1 MTQSLPPKSIV
12 LYADDDRD
20 DIEMIREAF
29 ENYEKVELITF
40 PDGYSLI
47 EHVNGMA
54 KENIFPCL
62 IILDINMPRLS
73 GKEAL
78 KILRNMTAFETIP
91 VVLFTTS
98 TLPSEAAFA
107 KSFNAGFITK
117 PLRNAQINFIAKNFI
132 EHCTDEIKSRINE
145 QKRNL

>member
-1 MTQSLPPKSIV
+1 MTQSLPLKSIV
-12 LYADDDRD
+12 LYADDDHD
-20 DIEMIREAF
+20 DIEMVREAF
-29 ENYEKVELITF
+29 EDFKQVKLITF
-40 PDGYSLI
+40 PDGFPLI
-47 EHVNGMA
+47 EHAKQLA

-78 KILRNMTAFETIP
+78 KILRNMAAFETIP

-117 PLRNAQINFIAKNFI
+117 PLRNAHINFIVENFI
-132 EHCTDEIKSRINE
+132 EHCEDEIKKRINE
-145 QKRNL
+145 QKRNQ